1 MTLSPTDTL
10 VCDTTQLAVWQSDA
24 DYNYNRELI
33 APEVNIFEW
42 LNRWFGEI
50 LQSIFGSQFAEDYSK
65 TILISVAVLML
76 LLIGWFIYKK
86 NPAIF
91 IRSRK
96 NALPYSVGEDTIY
109 GVDFA
114 LKIASSLSRHDYR
127 EAIRLL
133 YLQTLKQ
140 LSDEKRI
147 DWQLYKTPTQYIYE
161 VRMPAFQRLT
171 HHFLRVRYGNLMFA
185 IECRLPKKFVWA
197 PSFSHYDKQPFGC
210 AVFDSLLSTSLPK
223 GYSLSRKTFYELE
236 QEDTIS
242 RRGILVATNNLS
254 LTDVDVEAILKIAKR
269 GNKIMLVSNSFNR
282 NLEDTLDFNSS
293 YSYFSPA
300 LLKKYAAASLEKDT
314 LFWIGDS
321 AAYPRQ
327 SFYFYPQLC
336 SSYLMPDSLPAKVL
350 AEKGIPSVPIALSY
364 PWGKGEIILVSTPL
378 LFTNYGV
385 LDGKN
390 ATYIFRLLSQMGDLP
405 IVRTEGYMKQTAQ
418 IQMSPFR
425 YFLSQRPL
433 RWALYLTMFTI
444 ILFMV
449 FTARRRQRVIPII
462 YQPENKS
469 LEFTELI
476 GTLYFQK
483 KDHADLVH
491 KKYIYF
497 AEELRREIQVN
508 IEEVA
513 NDEHSFSRIAQKTG
527 MNTEEISELIRSV
540 RPVIYGG
547 CTISVE
553 QMKYFIDKMN
563 EIIDHI

>member
-1 MTLSPTDTL
+1 MKGNHL
-10 VCDTTQLAVWQSDA
+10 
-24 DYNYNRELI
+24 
-33 APEVNIFEW
+33 
-42 LNRWFGEI
+42 
-50 LQSIFGSQFAEDYSK
+50 
-65 TILISVAVLML
+65 
-76 LLIGWFIYKK
+76 FIICI
-86 NPAIF
+86 AIF
-91 IRSRK
+91 
-96 NALPYSVGEDTIY
+96 
-109 GVDFA
+109 
-114 LKIASSLSRHDYR
+114 
-127 EAIRLL
+127 LL
-133 YLQTLKQ
+133 
-140 LSDEKRI
+140 
-147 DWQLYKTPTQYIYE
+147 
-161 VRMPAFQRLT
+161 
-171 HHFLRVRYGNLMFA
+171 LMFA

-314 LFWIGDS
+314 LLWVGDS
-321 AAYPRQ
+321 AIYPRQ
-327 SFYFYPQLC
+327 SFNFYPQLC
-336 SSYLMPDSLPAKVL
+336 SSYLVPNSLPAKVL

>member
-1 MTLSPTDTL
+1 MKGNHLFII
-10 VCDTTQLAVWQSDA
+10 CIAV
-24 DYNYNRELI
+24 
-33 APEVNIFEW
+33 F
-42 LNRWFGEI
+42 
-50 LQSIFGSQFAEDYSK
+50 
-65 TILISVAVLML
+65 L
-76 LLIGWFIYKK
+76 L
-86 NPAIF
+86 
-91 IRSRK
+91 
-96 NALPYSVGEDTIY
+96 
-109 GVDFA
+109 
-114 LKIASSLSRHDYR
+114 
-127 EAIRLL
+127 
-133 YLQTLKQ
+133 
-140 LSDEKRI
+140 
-147 DWQLYKTPTQYIYE
+147 
-161 VRMPAFQRLT
+161 
-171 HHFLRVRYGNLMFA
+171 LMFA

-254 LTDVDVEAILKIAKR
+254 LTDVDIEAILKIAKR

-336 SSYLMPDSLPAKVL
+336 SSYLVPDSLPAKVL
-350 AEKGIPSVPIALSY
+350 AEKGIPSVPVALSYPWGKGEIILVSTPLLFTNYGVLDGKNATYIFRLLSLFWIGDSAAYPRQSFYFYPQLCSSYLVPDSLPAKVLAEKGIPSVPVALSY

-449 FTARRRQRVIPII
+449 FTARRRQRVIPVIH
-462 YQPENKS
+462 QPENKS

-497 AEELRREIQVN
+497 AEELRREIQVD

-527 MNTEEISELIRSV
+527 MNTEEIGEFIRSV

-547 CTISVE
+547 RTISVE

>member
-1 MTLSPTDTL
+1 MKGNHLFII
-10 VCDTTQLAVWQSDA
+10 CIAV
-24 DYNYNRELI
+24 
-33 APEVNIFEW
+33 F
-42 LNRWFGEI
+42 
-50 LQSIFGSQFAEDYSK
+50 
-65 TILISVAVLML
+65 L
-76 LLIGWFIYKK
+76 L
-86 NPAIF
+86 
-91 IRSRK
+91 
-96 NALPYSVGEDTIY
+96 
-109 GVDFA
+109 
-114 LKIASSLSRHDYR
+114 
-127 EAIRLL
+127 
-133 YLQTLKQ
+133 
-140 LSDEKRI
+140 
-147 DWQLYKTPTQYIYE
+147 
-161 VRMPAFQRLT
+161 
-171 HHFLRVRYGNLMFA
+171 LMFA

-242 RRGILVATNNLS
+242 RRGILVAANNLS

-336 SSYLMPDSLPAKVL
+336 SSYLVPDSLPAKVL
-350 AEKGIPSVPIALSY
+350 AEKGIPSVPVALSY
-364 PWGKGEIILVSTPL
+364 PWGKGEIILISTPL

-449 FTARRRQRVIPII
+449 FTARRRQRVIPVIH
-462 YQPENKS
+462 QPENKS
-469 LEFTELI
+469 LEFTKLI

-497 AEELRREIQVN
+497 AEELRREIQVD

-527 MNTEEISELIRSV
+527 MNTEEIGEFIRSV

-547 CTISVE
+547 RTISVE